1 MGVRDES
8 QIPAP
13 SLGPNTKIVREPPE
27 ERLAR
32 HDQSDVDA
40 MGQDKRREVVGHSYG
55 PSLGKQASLY
65 GLFIAVTAAVV
76 IGFVLLA
83 NQLDKPQETVEA
95 TAPWAQE
102 DATQRQP
109 KRLE

>member
-1 MGVRDES
+1 MGARDES
-8 QIPAP
+8 QITAP

-27 ERLAR
+27 RRLAR
-32 HDQSDVDA
+32 HDQSQVDA

-65 GLFIAVTAAVV
+65 GMFLAVTAAVV

-83 NQLDKPQETVEA
+83 NQLDQPPQTVEP
-95 TAPWAQE
+95 TAPWANK
-102 DATQRQP
+102 DATQHKP
-109 KRLE
+109 GPLE